1 MNAGDIN
8 HCRHPGPEG
17 RALDRQEKA
26 GLRYEQ
32 PGKVARSGE
41 EKASHVPASR
51 PTVVPA
57 RKFQEKIDCD
67 EKNLRAW
74 LPCNCCTAQS

>member
-1 MNAGDIN
+1 MPATLTIAGIPD
-8 HCRHPGPEG
+8 PKA
-17 RALDRQEKA
+17 ALDRQEKA

-51 PTVVPA
+51 AYGRASAKVS
-57 RKFQEKIDCD
+57 
-67 EKNLRAW
+67 EKNRL
-74 LPCNCCTAQS
+74 